1 MLLRLYQF
9 AHYWPGSSVPVSV
22 FFILLS
28 FAFLAFTLVSGSH
41 QSLSL
46 QEEETEND
54 FGLVRFGVCCSVLGS
69 FQLGDSIRGTKAGL
83 ITLRRV
89 KLQTVVE
96 TISESATKSL

>member
-54 FGLVRFGVCCSVLGS
+54 FGLVRFGVC
-69 FQLGDSIRGTKAGL
+69 
-83 ITLRRV
+83 
-89 KLQTVVE
+89 
-96 TISESATKSL
+96 